1 MRFKKNVLTL
11 VLICC
16 IVLSDNVYASG
27 VKEADVEIE
36 FFEGSDDQV
45 AMDQIEEAL
54 AEEIEITK
62 NDFENMDIGI
72 EDKISAFAA
81 GIDLKVDNLTISGST
96 PLIPYEKYSYTVSIS
111 NAGSTT
117 ASNVKMRIIHNS
129 NIIDTV
135 NIGTVPGNSSGTV
148 NFTYGGLKHGA
159 NVMAIVLDPNN
170 ELPDINRNNNSI
182 YKTFNA
188 TGRIDLV
195 AAEVKAHQIQ
205 ETAQQ
210 TIFIFS
216 VTNVGTAP
224 AGNFQVAI
232 YIDGEQAGTMN
243 VDGLD
248 SYHKYTSYFGVKF
261 YHSGTHTVRMV
272 VDPNNLITESNKTN
286 NTASSSLE
294 VPQNTDLWAGR
305 QSDPANITVNIS
317 ASAAELYERSTL
329 SSYLD
334 WNNRTSRVN
343 FAKPTYSTHNNSTN
357 STIDVFTEEMIDT
370 TLAYCHVYHDER
382 RVTDYFNDT
391 SSYTKAVIYLDSRT
405 DKGLLSYTDENRRI
419 KTIRHEFGHAL
430 GLAHPT
436 CSDTA
441 IMHQGYGNT
450 FNSTNVTAHD
460 VHNLISKYN

>member
-1 MRFKKNVLTL
+1 MLVKNNKKIESTCFFLRQNATIQMKCETYLLRLKKRTMDMGLKKNILIL

-96 PLIPYEKYSYTVSIS
+96 PLIPYEKYSCTVSIS

-195 AAEVKAHQIQ
+195 AAEIKAHQIQ

-224 AGNFQVAI
+224 AGNF
-232 YIDGEQAGTMN
+232 
-243 VDGLD
+243 
-248 SYHKYTSYFGVKF
+248 
-261 YHSGTHTVRMV
+261 
-272 VDPNNLITESNKTN
+272 
-286 NTASSSLE
+286 
-294 VPQNTDLWAGR
+294 
-305 QSDPANITVNIS
+305 
-317 ASAAELYERSTL
+317 
-329 SSYLD
+329 
-334 WNNRTSRVN
+334 
-343 FAKPTYSTHNNSTN
+343 
-357 STIDVFTEEMIDT
+357 
-370 TLAYCHVYHDER
+370 
-382 RVTDYFNDT
+382 
-391 SSYTKAVIYLDSRT
+391 
-405 DKGLLSYTDENRRI
+405 
-419 KTIRHEFGHAL
+419 
-430 GLAHPT
+430 
-436 CSDTA
+436 
-441 IMHQGYGNT
+441 
-450 FNSTNVTAHD
+450 
-460 VHNLISKYN
+460 